1 MSSESNY
8 QKLPGGSR
16 KAYGLADPAQ
26 YRLWIGEDHLLY
38 VRSSPY
44 FSEKARRF
52 YFKDIRA
59 LVTSRTS
66 HGKIANIILGFFA
79 AAFGL
84 PTLLGVSVGGWSTT
98 AATIMGGI
106 TLLFALLLAVNAAM
120 GPTCRVTLHTG
131 VTAED
136 IICLGRIN
144 VARRTID
151 IIKTRIASMQGGV
164 TPDDLAGPGAAPAGP
179 PRGSGTATPAGGG
192 VPGPPALR
200 REPGKWHL
208 ALFAM
213 LLITGISTG
222 VDIFFQHSVKNHIDT
237 VTALPLLA
245 AMIGALVKQRN
256 SDLPSNVKI
265 ITMLSLGLVLIHFIV
280 GQIFMSAY
288 AVANLE
294 QIGGFGGLGGMSNI
308 KLHSPGFVVYFAVF
322 SAAHLIIGMM
332 GLSFLNQA
340 RADGPGRDDAGEA
353 GPAPD
358 PEAQPPGVPY
368 NNA

>member
-16 KAYGLADPAQ
+16 KAYGLADPAK

-59 LVTSRTS
+59 LVTTRTS
-66 HGKIANIILGFFA
+66 QGKIANIILGFFA

-84 PTLLGVSVGGWSTT
+84 PTLLGVSVGGWSTA

-144 VARRTID
+144 VARRTIG

-179 PRGSGTATPAGGG
+179 PRGSGPAAGG
-192 VPGPPALR
+192 VSSPPVLR

-245 AMIGALVKQRN
+245 AMIVALVKQRN
-256 SDLPSNVKI
+256 SDLPSNVKT
-265 ITMLSLGLVLIHFIV
+265 ITMLSLVLVLIHFIV

-294 QIGGFGGLGGMSNI
+294 QIGGFGGMGGMYNM
-308 KLHSPGFVVYFAVF
+308 KFQSPGFVVYFAVF
-322 SAAHLIIGMM
+322 SAGRLIIGMM

-340 RADGPGRDDAGEA
+340 RADGAGRDAAGQA